1 MGNTQVT
8 DKYPMTNKTYS
19 TMKQNIIITLAVLCS
34 LQASAGVQAQQGDTV
49 RYCEHSLSNGQ
60 IETIEPSYLDGVL
73 VTSTWNGNWFVGLS
87 GGASAFLGS
96 PLGCADLFDRL
107 KPTLA
112 ISVGKWFTPSIGGR
126 LVYQGFQFKDCE
138 LASQDYQFFHADFLW
153 NVLGSRCYRQVPGA
167 QLPRWGI
174 IPFVGVGLLHNKS
187 NGQKPFAIAYGVQGL
202 YRISNRLAIN
212 LELSNA
218 TTFRDFDGYGKS
230 GRLGD
235 NMLSLSAGL
244 TVTIGKVGWKRAVDA
259 TLYIRQS
266 KWLTEYT
273 NTLLENNRNLTKQH
287 DTDAR
292 ALAELKKILEIEGL
306 LDKYGEYLI
315 SEDDTVKV
323 RNRYPKNDYS
333 GLNSL
338 RARMRQKSMSGELTE
353 GAEAL
358 SNNDADNRLFAGSHG
373 NGRLD
378 DQYNNSRQCDAD
390 TTVVSASSPA
400 DYLAYLQSNNECIG
414 SPVYF
419 FFELGTTDLT
429 DASQLINLYE
439 LARVAKKYGL
449 SIAVTGAADSN
460 TGTPAINDTLSASR
474 ADFIADELQKRGIP
488 PECITKHTAG
498 GINTYSPSEANR
510 HTRVELRF

>member
-1 MGNTQVT
+1 
-8 DKYPMTNKTYS
+8 
-19 TMKQNIIITLAVLCS
+19 MKQNIIIALAVLCS
-34 LQASAGVQAQQGDTV
+34 LQASADVQVQQGDTV
-49 RYCEHSLSNGQ
+49 RYCEHPLSNEQ
-60 IETIEPSYLDGVL
+60 LETIESSYIDGVL
-73 VTSTWNGNWFVGLS
+73 VTSPWNGNWFVGLS

-107 KPTLA
+107 KPTLT

-126 LVYQGFQFKDCE
+126 LIYQGFQFNDCE
-138 LASQDYQFFHADFLW
+138 LANQDYQFFHADFLW
-153 NVLGSRCYRQVPGA
+153 NVLGSRYYRQNSDT

-174 IPFVGVGLLHNKS
+174 IPFIGVGLLHNKS
-187 NGQKPFAIAYGVQGL
+187 NEQKPFAIAYGVQGL
-202 YRISNRLAIN
+202 YRISNRIAIN

-244 TVTIGKVGWKRAVDA
+244 TVIIGKVGWKRAVDA
-259 TLYIRQS
+259 TPYIRQNE
-266 KWLTEYT
+266 WLTEYT
-273 NTLLENNRNLTKQH
+273 NSLLENNHDLANQH

-315 SEDDTVKV
+315 TDDDTIKV
-323 RNRYPKNDYS
+323 RSRYPKNDYS

-338 RARMRQKSMSGELTE
+338 RERMRKKSMSGELTS
-353 GAEAL
+353 EADCL
-358 SNNDADNRLFAGSHG
+358 SNNDADSRALSASRGDSRHG
-373 NGRLD
+373 D
-378 DQYNNSRQCDAD
+378 DYKNNRQCDAD
-390 TTVVSASSPA
+390 TTVYSASSPA
-400 DYLAYLQSNNECIG
+400 DYLALLQSNNACIG

-419 FFELGTTDLT
+419 FFELGTTNLT
-429 DASQLINLYE
+429 DASQLINLDE

-449 SIAVTGAADSN
+449 SITVTGAADSN
-460 TGTPAINDTLSASR
+460 TGTPVINDTLSASR
-474 ADFIADELQKRGIP
+474 ADFITDELLKRGIP
-488 PECITKHTAG
+488 SDRISKHSTG

-510 HTRVELRF
+510 HTRVELHF

>member
-1 MGNTQVT
+1 
-8 DKYPMTNKTYS
+8 
-19 TMKQNIIITLAVLCS
+19 MKQDIIIALALLCS
-34 LQASAGVQAQQGDTV
+34 LQASAGVQVQQGDTV
-49 RYCEHSLSNGQ
+49 LYCKHSLSDGQ
-60 IETIEPSYLDGVL
+60 LETIEPSYFDGVL

-138 LASQDYQFFHADFLW
+138 LVNQDYQFFHADFLW
-153 NVLGSRCYRQVPGA
+153 NVLGGRYYRQNTDA
-167 QLPRWGI
+167 QLPRWSI

-187 NGQKPFAIAYGVQGL
+187 NEQKPLAIAYGVQGL
-202 YRISNRLAIN
+202 YHISNRIAIN

-230 GRLGD
+230 GSLGD

-259 TLYIRQS
+259 TPYIRQN

-273 NTLLENNRNLTKQH
+273 NTLLENNRDLANQH
-287 DTDAR
+287 NTDAR
-292 ALAELKKILEIEGL
+292 ALAELKKILEIEGF
-306 LDKYGEYLI
+306 LDKYGEYFI
-315 SEDDTVKV
+315 TDDDTIKV
-323 RNRYPKNDYS
+323 RSRYPKNDYS

-338 RARMRQKSMSGELTE
+338 RARMRQKDLNSELSSGEDSTS
-353 GAEAL
+353 GNAL
-358 SNNDADNRLFAGSHG
+358 DKHVPSGPLDNGRHGGYDYNDRLWDADAKTACAGS
-373 NGRLD
+373 
-378 DQYNNSRQCDAD
+378 
-390 TTVVSASSPA
+390 SS
-400 DYLAYLQSNNECIG
+400 DYLALIQSGNECIG

-429 DASQLINLYE
+429 DTSQLINLDE

-449 SIAVTGAADSN
+449 SITVTGAADSN
-460 TGTPAINDTLSASR
+460 TGTPAINDALSTSR
-474 ADFIADELQKRGIP
+474 ADFITDELLKRGIP
-488 PECITKHTAG
+488 SECITKHATG

-510 HTRVELRF
+510 HTRVELHF

>member
-1 MGNTQVT
+1 
-8 DKYPMTNKTYS
+8 
-19 TMKQNIIITLAVLCS
+19 MKQNIIIALAVLCS
-34 LQASAGVQAQQGDTV
+34 LQASAGVQGQQGDTV
-49 RYCEHSLSNGQ
+49 RYYEHSLPNGQ
-60 IETIEPSYLDGVL
+60 LETIEPSYLGGVL
-73 VTSTWNGNWFVGLS
+73 ITSPWNGNWFVGVS

-107 KPTLA
+107 KPALA

-138 LASQDYQFFHADFLW
+138 LDNQNYQFFHADFLW
-153 NVLGSRCYRQVPGA
+153 NVLGSRYYRQNSDA

-187 NGQKPFAIAYGVQGL
+187 NEQKPFAIAYGVQGL

-212 LELSNA
+212 IELSNA

-235 NMLSLSAGL
+235 NLLSLSAGL
-244 TVTIGKVGWKRAVDA
+244 TVTIGKVGWKRAADA
-259 TLYIRQS
+259 TPYIRQN
-266 KWLTEYT
+266 KWLTQYT
-273 NTLLENNRNLTKQH
+273 NTLLETNQSLANQRDK
-287 DTDAR
+287 DAKV
-292 ALAELKKILEIEGL
+292 LAELKKILEIEGL
-306 LDKYGEYLI
+306 LDKYGEYFI
-315 SEDDTVKV
+315 TDDDTVKV
-323 RNRYPKNDYS
+323 RSRYPKNDYS

-338 RARMRQKSMSGELTE
+338 RERIRQKSMSGELTE
-353 GAEAL
+353 GADAL

-378 DQYNNSRQCDAD
+378 DHYNDGRQYDVD
-390 TTVVSASSPA
+390 TTVDSVSSPA
-400 DYLAYLQSNNECIG
+400 DYLAYLQSNNACIG
-414 SPVYF
+414 PPVYF

-429 DASQLINLYE
+429 NASQLINLDE

-449 SIAVTGAADSN
+449 SITVTGAADSN
-460 TGTPAINDTLSASR
+460 TGTPAINDTLSVSR
-474 ADFIADELQKRGIP
+474 ADFITDELLKRGIP
-488 PECITKHTAG
+488 SDRISKHAAG

-510 HTRVELRF
+510 HTRVELHF

>member
-1 MGNTQVT
+1 
-8 DKYPMTNKTYS
+8 
-19 TMKQNIIITLAVLCS
+19 MKQNIIIALALLCS
-34 LQASAGVQAQQGDTV
+34 LQASADVQVQQGDTV

-73 VTSTWNGNWFVGLS
+73 ITSPWNGNWFVSLS

-112 ISVGKWFTPSIGGR
+112 ISIGKWFTPSIGGR

-153 NVLGSRCYRQVPGA
+153 NVLGGRYYRQDFDA

-187 NGQKPFAIAYGVQGL
+187 NEQKPFAIVYGVQGL

-230 GRLGD
+230 GSLGD

-244 TVTIGKVGWKRAVDA
+244 TVTIGKVGWKRAVDIGP
-259 TLYIRQS
+259 YVRQNE
-266 KWLTEYT
+266 WLTQYA
-273 NTLLENNRNLTKQH
+273 NTLLENNRDLANQH

-323 RNRYPKNDYS
+323 RSRYPKNDYS

-338 RARMRQKSMSGELTE
+338 RARMRQKSTSRDLTS
-353 GAEAL
+353 EADCL
-358 SNNDADNRLFAGSHG
+358 SNNDADNRLFAGSRGNSRHG
-373 NGRLD
+373 D
-378 DQYNNSRQCDAD
+378 DYNSRQCDAD
-390 TTVVSASSPA
+390 TTADAASSPA
-400 DYLAYLQSNNECIG
+400 DYLALLQSDNASIG

-429 DASQLINLYE
+429 DASQLINLDE

-449 SIAVTGAADSN
+449 SITVTGAADSN
-460 TGTPAINDTLSASR
+460 TGTPAINDILSASR
-474 ADFIADELQKRGIP
+474 TDFIANELQKRGIP
-488 PECITKHTAG
+488 SECITKHTAG
-498 GINTYSPSEANR
+498 GINTYSPSAANR
-510 HTRVELRF
+510 HTRAELHF

>member
-1 MGNTQVT
+1 
-8 DKYPMTNKTYS
+8 MTNKTYS
-19 TMKQNIIITLAVLCS
+19 TMKQNIIIALAVLCS
-34 LQASAGVQAQQGDTV
+34 LQASAGVQVQQGDTV
-49 RYCEHSLSNGQ
+49 RYCVHSLSNGQ
-60 IETIEPSYLDGVL
+60 LESIEPSYIDGVL
-73 VTSTWNGNWFVGLS
+73 ITSPWNGNWFVGLS

-107 KPTLA
+107 KPTLTL
-112 ISVGKWFTPSIGGR
+112 SVGKWFTPSIGGR

-138 LASQDYQFFHADFLW
+138 LASQDYQFFHADLLW
-153 NVLGSRCYRQVPGA
+153 NVLGSRYYRQVPGA

-174 IPFVGVGLLHNKS
+174 IPFVGVGLLHNK
-187 NGQKPFAIAYGVQGL
+187 NNEQKSFAIAYGVQGL
-202 YRISNRLAIN
+202 YRISNRIAIN

-230 GRLGD
+230 GRFGD

-259 TLYIRQS
+259 TPYIQQN
-266 KWLTEYT
+266 KWLTQYT
-273 NTLLENNRNLTKQH
+273 NTLLENNRDLANQH

-306 LDKYGEYLI
+306 LDKYGEYFI
-315 SEDDTVKV
+315 TDDDTIKV
-323 RNRYPKNDYS
+323 RSRYPKNDYS

-338 RARMRQKSMSGELTE
+338 RARMRQKSKSGDLTS
-353 GAEAL
+353 EADCL
-358 SNNDADNRLFAGSHG
+358 SDNDADSRTLPASRGDSRHG
-373 NGRLD
+373 D
-378 DQYNNSRQCDAD
+378 DYNNNRQCDAD
-390 TTVVSASSPA
+390 TTVDSASSPA
-400 DYLAYLQSNNECIG
+400 DYLALLQSNNSCIG

-429 DASQLINLYE
+429 DASQLVNLDE

-449 SIAVTGAADSN
+449 SITVTGAADSN
-460 TGTPAINDTLSASR
+460 TGTPAINDTLSVSR
-474 ADFIADELQKRGIP
+474 ANFIADELQKHGIP
-488 PECITKHTAG
+488 SECITKHAAG

-510 HTRVELRF
+510 HTRVELHF

>member
-1 MGNTQVT
+1 
-8 DKYPMTNKTYS
+8 
-19 TMKQNIIITLAVLCS
+19 MKQNIIIALAVLCS
-34 LQASAGVQAQQGDTV
+34 LQASAGVQVQQGDTV
-49 RYCEHSLSNGQ
+49 RYCELSLSNDQ
-60 IETIEPSYLDGVL
+60 LETIEPSYLDGVL
-73 VTSTWNGNWFVGLS
+73 ITSPWNGNWFVGLS

-138 LASQDYQFFHADFLW
+138 LANQDYQFFHADFLW
-153 NVLGSRCYRQVPGA
+153 NVLGSRCYRQNSDA
-167 QLPRWGI
+167 KLPRWGI

-187 NGQKPFAIAYGVQGL
+187 NEQKPFAIAYGVQGL

-212 LELSNA
+212 IELSNA

-244 TVTIGKVGWKRAVDA
+244 TVIIGKVGWKRAVDA
-259 TLYIRQS
+259 TPYIRQN
-266 KWLTEYT
+266 KWLTQYT
-273 NTLLENNRNLTKQH
+273 NTLLESNRDLTNQH

-306 LDKYGEYLI
+306 LDKYGEYFI
-315 SEDDTVKV
+315 TDDDTVKV

-338 RARMRQKSMSGELTE
+338 RERMRQKSTSGGLTS
-353 GAEAL
+353 EADCL
-358 SNNDADNRLFAGSHG
+358 SNNDANNRLFVDSHG
-373 NGRLD
+373 NGRHGD
-378 DQYNNSRQCDAD
+378 DYNNNRQCDAD
-390 TTVVSASSPA
+390 TSMDSVSSSA
-400 DYLAYLQSNNECIG
+400 DYLNILQSNNECIG

-419 FFELGTTDLT
+419 FFELGTTELT
-429 DASQLINLYE
+429 DASQLINLDE

-449 SIAVTGAADSN
+449 SITVTGAADSN
-460 TGTPAINDTLSASR
+460 TGTPAINNTLSVSR
-474 ADFIADELQKRGIP
+474 ADFITDELLKRGIP
-488 PECITKHTAG
+488 FECITKHVAG

-510 HTRVELRF
+510 HTRVELHF

>member
-1 MGNTQVT
+1 
-8 DKYPMTNKTYS
+8 
-19 TMKQNIIITLAVLCS
+19 MKQNIIIALAVLCS
-34 LQASAGVQAQQGDTV
+34 LQASAGVQSQQGDTV
-49 RYCEHSLSNGQ
+49 RYYEHSLSSEQ
-60 IETIEPSYLDGVL
+60 LESIEPSYLDGVL
-73 VTSTWNGNWFVGLS
+73 ITSTWNGNWFVSLS

-153 NVLGSRCYRQVPGA
+153 NVLGSRYYRQNTDT

-202 YRISNRLAIN
+202 YRISNRIAIN
-212 LELSNA
+212 LELSNT

-259 TLYIRQS
+259 GPYVRQN
-266 KWLTEYT
+266 KWLTQYT
-273 NTLLENNRNLTKQH
+273 NTLLENNRDLAKQH

-306 LDKYGEYLI
+306 LDKYGEYFI
-315 SEDDTVKV
+315 ADDDTVKV
-323 RNRYPKNDYS
+323 RSRYPKNDYS

-338 RARMRQKSMSGELTE
+338 RARMRQKSTSGDLTSE
-353 GAEAL
+353 TDCI
-358 SNNDADNRLFAGSHG
+358 SNNDAGNRLFTGSHS

-378 DQYNNSRQCDAD
+378 DHYTNGRQCDAD
-390 TTVVSASSPA
+390 TTVDSASSPE
-400 DYLAYLQSNNECIG
+400 DYLALLQSNNSCIG

-429 DASQLINLYE
+429 DTSQLVNLDE

-449 SIAVTGAADSN
+449 SITVTGAADSN
-460 TGTPAINDTLSASR
+460 TGTPVINDTLSASR
-474 ADFIADELQKRGIP
+474 ADFIIDELLKRGIP
-488 PECITKHTAG
+488 SECIFKHAAG

-510 HTRVELRF
+510 HTRVELHF

>member
-1 MGNTQVT
+1 
-8 DKYPMTNKTYS
+8 
-19 TMKQNIIITLAVLCS
+19 MKQNIIIALAVLCS
-34 LQASAGVQAQQGDTV
+34 LQASAGVQVQQGDTV

-60 IETIEPSYLDGVL
+60 FETIEPSYLDGVL
-73 VTSTWNGNWFVGLS
+73 ITSPWNGNWFVGVS

-112 ISVGKWFTPSIGGR
+112 ISVGKWFTPSIGYR

-138 LASQDYQFFHADFLW
+138 LGSQDYQFFHADFLW
-153 NVLGSRCYRQVPGA
+153 NILGGRYYRQNTDT

-244 TVTIGKVGWKRAVDA
+244 TVTIGKIGWKRAVDA
-259 TLYIRQS
+259 TPYLRQNE
-266 KWLTEYT
+266 WLTEYT
-273 NTLLENNRNLTKQH
+273 NTLLENNRDLANQH

-306 LDKYGEYLI
+306 LDKYGEYFI
-315 SEDDTVKV
+315 TDDDTIKV
-323 RNRYPKNDYS
+323 RSRYPKNDYS

-338 RARMRQKSMSGELTE
+338 RERMRQKSTSGGLTS
-353 GAEAL
+353 EADCL
-358 SNNDADNRLFAGSHG
+358 SNNDANNRAFTISHG
-373 NGRLD
+373 NGRHGD
-378 DQYNNSRQCDAD
+378 DYKNNPQCDAD
-390 TTVVSASSPA
+390 TTVASASSPA
-400 DYLAYLQSNNECIG
+400 DYFALLQSNNSCIG

-419 FFELGTTDLT
+419 FFELGTTNLT
-429 DASQLINLYE
+429 DTSQLINLDE

-449 SIAVTGAADSN
+449 SITVTGAADSN

-474 ADFIADELQKRGIP
+474 ADLITDELQKRGIP
-488 PECITKHTAG
+488 SKRISKHSSG

-510 HTRVELRF
+510 HTRIELHF

>member
-1 MGNTQVT
+1 
-8 DKYPMTNKTYS
+8 
-19 TMKQNIIITLAVLCS
+19 MKQNIIIALAVLCS
-34 LQASAGVQAQQGDTV
+34 LQASAGVQVQQGDTV

-60 IETIEPSYLDGVL
+60 LETIEPSYLDGVL
-73 VTSTWNGNWFVGLS
+73 ITSTWNGNWFVGVS

-126 LVYQGFQFKDCE
+126 LGYQGFQFKDCE

-153 NVLGSRCYRQVPGA
+153 NVLGGRHYRQNSNA

-187 NGQKPFAIAYGVQGL
+187 NEQKPFAIAYGVQGL

-212 LELSNA
+212 MELSNA

-244 TVTIGKVGWKRAVDA
+244 TVTIGKIGWKHAADA
-259 TLYIRQS
+259 TPYILQN

-273 NTLLENNRNLTKQH
+273 NTLLENNRDLANQH

-306 LDKYGEYLI
+306 LDKYGEYFI
-315 SEDDTVKV
+315 TDDDTIKV
-323 RNRYPKNDYS
+323 RSRYPKNDYS

-338 RARMRQKSMSGELTE
+338 RERMRKRSTSGDLTS
-353 GAEAL
+353 EADCI
-358 SNNDADNRLFAGSHG
+358 SNIDADNRLFAGSHG
-373 NGRLD
+373 NGRYGD
-378 DQYNNSRQCDAD
+378 DYNNSRQCDAD
-390 TTVVSASSPA
+390 TTADAASSPA
-400 DYLAYLQSNNECIG
+400 DYLALLQSNNSCIG

-419 FFELGTTDLT
+419 FFELGNTNLT
-429 DASQLINLYE
+429 DSSQLVNLDE
-439 LARVAKKYGL
+439 LARVAKEYGL

-474 ADFIADELQKRGIP
+474 ANFITDELQKRGILSR
-488 PECITKHTAG
+488 CISKYSSG
-498 GINTYSPSEANR
+498 GINTYFPYEANR
-510 HTRVELRF
+510 HTRVELHF

>member
-1 MGNTQVT
+1 MR
-8 DKYPMTNKTYS
+8 
-19 TMKQNIIITLAVLCS
+19 QNIIIALAVLCS
-34 LQASAGVQAQQGDTV
+34 LQASAGVQVQQGDTV
-49 RYCEHSLSNGQ
+49 RYYEHSLSNEQ
-60 IETIEPSYLDGVL
+60 LETIEPSYLDGVL
-73 VTSTWNGNWFVGLS
+73 ITSPWNGNWFVGLS
-87 GGASAFLGS
+87 GGTSAFLGS

-107 KPTLA
+107 QPTLD
-112 ISVGKWFTPSIGGR
+112 ISVGKWFTPSVGGR

-138 LASQDYQFFHADFLW
+138 LASQDYQFFRAELLW
-153 NVLGSRCYRQVPGA
+153 NVLGGRYYRQNSDA
-167 QLPRWGI
+167 QLPRWSI

-202 YRISNRLAIN
+202 YRISNHLAIN
-212 LELSNA
+212 MELSNA

-244 TVTIGKVGWKRAVDA
+244 TVIIGKVGWKRAVDA
-259 TLYIRQS
+259 TPCIRQN
-266 KWLTEYT
+266 KWLTQYT
-273 NTLLENNRNLTKQH
+273 NTLLETNQGLANQH
-287 DTDAR
+287 DKDAR

-338 RARMRQKSMSGELTE
+338 RARMRQKSTSGGLTS
-353 GAEAL
+353 EADCL
-358 SNNDADNRLFAGSHG
+358 SNNDADNRAFAGSHS

-378 DQYNNSRQCDAD
+378 DQYNNSRQCDTD
-390 TTVVSASSPA
+390 TTVDSASSPA
-400 DYLAYLQSNNECIG
+400 DYLALLQSNNECIG

-429 DASQLINLYE
+429 DASQLVNLDE

-449 SIAVTGAADSN
+449 SITVTGAADSN

-474 ADFIADELQKRGIP
+474 TDFITEELLKRGIP
-488 PECITKHTAG
+488 SDRISKHAAG
-498 GINTYSPSEANR
+498 GISTYSPSEANR
-510 HTRVELRF
+510 HTRVELHF

>member
-1 MGNTQVT
+1 
-8 DKYPMTNKTYS
+8 
-19 TMKQNIIITLAVLCS
+19 MKQNIIIALAVLCA

-49 RYCEHSLSNGQ
+49 RYYEHSLSNGQ
-60 IETIEPSYLDGVL
+60 LETIEPSYLGGVL
-73 VTSTWNGNWFVGLS
+73 ITSPWNGNWFVGLS

-112 ISVGKWFTPSIGGR
+112 ISIGKWFTPSIGGR
-126 LVYQGFQFKDCE
+126 LVYQGFQFKDYE
-138 LASQDYQFFHADFLW
+138 LANQDYQFFHADFLW
-153 NVLGSRCYRQVPGA
+153 NVLGSRYYRQNTDT
-167 QLPRWGI
+167 QQPRWGI
-174 IPFVGVGLLHNKS
+174 IPFVGVGMLHNKS
-187 NGQKPFAIAYGVQGL
+187 NEQKPFAIVYGVQGL

-235 NMLSLSAGL
+235 NILSLSAGL

-259 TLYIRQS
+259 TPYIRQN

-273 NTLLENNRNLTKQH
+273 NTLLEKNQSLANQH
-287 DTDAR
+287 DTDTR

-306 LDKYGEYLI
+306 LDKYGEYFI
-315 SEDDTVKV
+315 TDDDTVKV
-323 RNRYPKNDYS
+323 RSRYPKNDYS

-338 RARMRQKSMSGELTE
+338 RARMRQKSTSGGLTS
-353 GAEAL
+353 EADCI
-358 SNNDADNRLFAGSHG
+358 SNIDADNRLFAGSHG
-373 NGRLD
+373 NGRHGD
-378 DQYNNSRQCDAD
+378 DYNNSRQCDAD
-390 TTVVSASSPA
+390 TTADAASSPA
-400 DYLAYLQSNNECIG
+400 DYLALLQSTSECIG

-419 FFELGTTDLT
+419 FFELGTADLT
-429 DASQLINLYE
+429 DASQLINLDE

-449 SIAVTGAADSN
+449 SITVTGAADSN
-460 TGTPAINDTLSASR
+460 TGTPAINDTLSVSR
-474 ADFIADELQKRGIP
+474 ADFIADELLKRGIP
-488 PECITKHTAG
+488 FDRISKHAAG

-510 HTRVELRF
+510 HTRVELHF

>member
-1 MGNTQVT
+1 
-8 DKYPMTNKTYS
+8 
-19 TMKQNIIITLAVLCS
+19 MKQNIIIALAVLCS

-49 RYCEHSLSNGQ
+49 RYYEHSLSN
-60 IETIEPSYLDGVL
+60 EHLESIEPSYLDGVL
-73 VTSTWNGNWFVGLS
+73 ITSTWNGNWFVGLS

-112 ISVGKWFTPSIGGR
+112 ISVGKWFTPSMGGR

-153 NVLGSRCYRQVPGA
+153 NVLGGRYYRQDFDA
-167 QLPRWGI
+167 QLPRWSI

-187 NGQKPFAIAYGVQGL
+187 NEQKPFAIAYGVQGL
-202 YRISNRLAIN
+202 YHISNRLAIN
-212 LELSNA
+212 IELSNA

-244 TVTIGKVGWKRAVDA
+244 TVTIGKVGWKRAADA
-259 TLYIRQS
+259 TPYIRQN
-266 KWLTEYT
+266 KWLTEYA
-273 NTLLENNRNLTKQH
+273 NTLLETNQSLANQH

-292 ALAELKKILEIEGL
+292 ALAELRKILEIEGL
-306 LDKYGEYLI
+306 LDKYGEYFI
-315 SEDDTVKV
+315 TDDDTIKV
-323 RNRYPKNDYS
+323 RSRYPKNDYS

-338 RARMRQKSMSGELTE
+338 RERMRQKSMSGELTE
-353 GAEAL
+353 GADAL
-358 SNNDADNRLFAGSHG
+358 SNNDAYNRLFGGSHG

-378 DQYNNSRQCDAD
+378 DHYNNSRQCDAD

-400 DYLAYLQSNNECIG
+400 DYLAYLQSNNTCIG
-414 SPVYF
+414 PPVYF

-429 DASQLINLYE
+429 DTSQLINLDE
-439 LARVAKKYGL
+439 LARIAKKYDL
-449 SIAVTGAADSN
+449 FLTVTGAADSN
-460 TGTPAINDTLSASR
+460 TGTPAINETLSVSR
-474 ADFIADELQKRGIP
+474 ADFITDELLKRGIP
-488 PECITKHTAG
+488 SNCISRHATG

-510 HTRVELRF
+510 HTRVEILF